1 MQLVAVTLVPT
12 SPDRPQLT
20 PDALRDLL
28 MDLRDPTDR
37 IEHIQVIER
46 AGLLWIGAY
55 VATPEAVAAQQ
66 SLSVLCGRLGPIV
79 RGWALIAGPSS
90 DE

>member
-1 MQLVAVTLVPT
+1 MQLVAMTLVPM
-12 SPDRPQLT
+12 SPDRPRLT
-20 PDALRDLL
+20 PETLRDIL

-66 SLSVLCGRLGPIV
+66 SLSVLCGRLGAIV
-79 RGWALIAGPSS
+79 HGWAVISGPPN
-90 DE
+90 DD

>member
-12 SPDRPQLT
+12 STDRWHSTPQI
-20 PDALRDLL
+20 LRDML
-28 MDLRDPTDR
+28 MDLREPADH

-55 VATPEAVAAQQ
+55 VSTSEVKAAQR
-66 SLSVLCGRLGPIV
+66 SVTELCDRLSQLVD
-79 RGWALIAGPSS
+79 GWAVIAAT